1 MIRKQQNCAGKTIWT
16 LEHKKSKLWDALAI
30 DNASVMIL
38 LPCDRWFSFLL
49 NNKVFH
55 VSTFFM
61 SHHLMCNELCVYVN
75 AVFML
80 CQLRVRVFTY
90 TELDSVPTKY
100 HGSETIDETSG
111 QSYRSINE

>member
-1 MIRKQQNCAGKTIWT
+1 MWT

-55 VSTFFM
+55 VSTFFT

-75 AVFML
+75 AIFML

-111 QSYRSINE
+111 QTYRPINE